1 MTMTLNIAIVLITL
15 LVSFI
20 LMAMEITTPN
30 AVILCALAFLM
41 FVGILSPTDALSG
54 FANDG
59 LATIALMYIIAYAI
73 AKSNIITRL
82 FDRILGDGH
91 SEKRSL
97 IRLLASVSVISPFMN
112 NTPIVS
118 TLTPM
123 IQRWTKQK
131 GMAVSKFLIPLSYA
145 TILSGLLTVLGTS
158 TNLVAQGLLSKY
170 KLQQFGTFDLAVVG
184 IPITIIGLLY
194 LLTIGYRLLPTYYGS
209 SIDDVVAEPNDYLIE
224 MTISDN
230 FEHLNET
237 VAAAKLRNLPRSFL
251 AAINRRGQAIVP
263 VTDETI
269 LRLGD
274 RLYFTGTFDCIND
287 LMNIKGLVPSTQ
299 KINMADI
306 TNERVRLVEVSIPDT
321 SSLVNQTIKSA
332 RFRNVFGSV
341 VVAIR
346 RNDVNL
352 EGRLGTIRL
361 KGGDN
366 LVMITTGEPD
376 ELASLKDLHVFNSQQ
391 VQSRKHT
398 YKDVLPI
405 VLLVATIIVS
415 TMGLIDL
422 FVGLAASCVV
432 LFLTKC
438 VSISDIVKAVDMN
451 VLFLVASSYG
461 LGLAMSNVGADKF
474 IAKSL
479 VTITGD
485 ASPIIYMFLIYFVT
499 NFLTAILSNAAA
511 LSLMFPVV
519 VSAAKLEDLPV
530 MMLVML
536 ITIAAT
542 ADFSTPIGYQTNL
555 IVYGPG
561 HYKFTD
567 YFKVGIP
574 LNLICMVVCVFVSY
588 YFYMVLW

>member
-1 MTMTLNIAIVLITL
+1 MTLKIAIVLLTL

-41 FVGILSPTDALSG
+41 FVGILSPSDALAG

-59 LATIALMYIIAYAI
+59 LATIALMYIVAYAI
-73 AKSNIITRL
+73 AKSNVITRL
-82 FDRILGDGH
+82 FNRILGDGH
-91 SEKRSL
+91 NEKRSL
-97 IRLLASVSVISPFMN
+97 FRLLASVSVISPFMN

-123 IQRWTKQK
+123 IQRWSKQK
-131 GMAVSKFLIPLSYA
+131 GLAISKFLIPLSYA

-170 KLQQFGTFDLAVVG
+170 HLQKFGTFDLAIVG
-184 IPITIIGLLY
+184 IPITVIGLTY
-194 LLTIGYRLLPTYYGS
+194 LLTIGYRLLPTYHGS
-209 SIDDVVAEPNDYLIE
+209 SVDDVLAEPNDYLIE
-224 MTISDN
+224 MSIGPE
-230 FEHLNET
+230 FEHLDQT
-237 VAAAKLRNLPRSFL
+237 VAKAKLRNLTSSFL
-251 AAINRRGQAIVP
+251 VAINRRGEAIIP
-263 VTDETI
+263 VTDGTI

-274 RLYFTGTFDCIND
+274 RLYFTGSVDCIND
-287 LMNIKGLVPSTQ
+287 LIQIKGLIPSTE
-299 KINMADI
+299 KINIEDI
-306 TNERVRLVEVSIPDT
+306 TNEHARLVEVTIPDT
-321 SSLVNQTIKSA
+321 SSLVNQTVKSA

-341 VVAIR
+341 VVAIH
-346 RNDVNL
+346 RNTVNL
-352 EGRLGTIRL
+352 KGQIGRIKL

-366 LVMITTGEPD
+366 LVVITTNEPAEMD
-376 ELASLKDLHVFNSQQ
+376 NMKDLHVFNVQEM
-391 VQSRKHT
+391 QSRKHT
-398 YKDVLPI
+398 YKDFLPI
-405 VLLVATIIVS
+405 VLLVATIVLS
-415 TMGLIDL
+415 TLNVFDL
-422 FVGLAASCVV
+422 FVGLAASCVI
-432 LFLTKC
+432 LFVTKC
-438 VSISDIVKAVDMN
+438 VSVSDIVKAVDMN

-479 VTITGD
+479 VTIAGD
-485 ASPIIYMFLIYFVT
+485 ASPLIYMFLIYFIT

-511 LSLMFPVV
+511 LSLMFPIV

-574 LNLICMVVCVFVSY
+574 LNLICMVICVFVTY
-588 YFYMVLW
+588 YYYMVL

>member
-1 MTMTLNIAIVLITL
+1 MTLNIAIVLITL
-15 LVSFI
+15 LVSFV
-20 LMAMEITTPN
+20 LMALEVTTPN

-73 AKSNIITRL
+73 SKSNFITRL
-82 FDRILGDGH
+82 FNRILGDGKH
-91 SEKRSL
+91 EKRSL
-97 IRLLASVSVISPFMN
+97 FKLLASVSVISPFMN

-123 IQRWTKQK
+123 IQRWTKKK
-131 GMAVSKFLIPLSYA
+131 GLPVSKFLIPLSYA
-145 TILSGLLTVLGTS
+145 TILAGLLTVLGTS

-170 KLQQFGTFDLAVVG
+170 GLKQFGTFDLAIVG
-184 IPITIIGLLY
+184 IPITIVGLIY
-194 LLTIGYRLLPTYYGS
+194 LLTIGYHNLPTYYGS
-209 SIDDVVAEPNDYLIE
+209 SVDDVEAEPDDYLIE
-224 MTISDN
+224 MSVGPD
-230 FEHLNET
+230 FEFLNQT
-237 VAAAKLRNLPRSFL
+237 VADAKLRNLPNSYL
-251 AAINRRGQAIVP
+251 VAINRDGQAIVP
-263 VTDETI
+263 VTGSTD

-274 RLYFTGTFDCIND
+274 RLYFTGTVDCISD
-287 LMNIKGLVPSTQ
+287 LVQIPGLIPSTE

-306 TNERVRLVEVSIPDT
+306 TNERARLVELTIPD
-321 SSLVNQTIKSA
+321 SSRLVNQTVKSTQ
-332 RFRNVFGSV
+332 FRDVYGSV
-341 VVAIR
+341 IVAIH
-346 RNDVNL
+346 RNSVKL
-352 EGRLGTIRL
+352 QGQIGRIRL

-366 LVMITTGEPD
+366 LVAITNNEPEEMD
-376 ELASLKDLHVFNSQQ
+376 KIKELHVFNSQTM
-391 VQSRKHT
+391 SSNKRT
-398 YKDVLPI
+398 YKDFLPI
-405 VLLVATIIVS
+405 VLLVATILVS
-415 TMGLIDL
+415 TLGVIDL

-438 VSISDIVKAVDMN
+438 VSIDDIVRAVDMN
-451 VLFLVASSYG
+451 VLFLVASSYA
-461 LGLAMSNVGADKF
+461 LGTAMSNVGADKF

-479 VTITGD
+479 MSIAGD
-485 ASPIIYMFLIYFVT
+485 ASPIVYMFLVYFMT

-511 LSLMFPVV
+511 LSLMFPIV
-519 VSAAKLEDLPV
+519 VSAAKLQDLPV

-574 LNLICMVVCVFVSY
+574 LNLICMVICVFVTY
-588 YFYMVLW
+588 YYYMVL

>member
-1 MTMTLNIAIVLITL
+1 MTLNIAIVLITL
-15 LVSFI
+15 LVSFV
-20 LMAMEITTPN
+20 LMALEVTTPN

-73 AKSNIITRL
+73 SKSNFITRL
-82 FDRILGDGH
+82 FNRILGDGKH
-91 SEKRSL
+91 EKRSL
-97 IRLLASVSVISPFMN
+97 FKLLASVSVISPFMN

-123 IQRWTKQK
+123 IQRWTKKK
-131 GMAVSKFLIPLSYA
+131 GLPVSKFLIPLSYA
-145 TILSGLLTVLGTS
+145 TILAGLLTVLGTS

-170 KLQQFGTFDLAVVG
+170 GLKQFGTFDLAIVG
-184 IPITIIGLLY
+184 IPITIVGLIY
-194 LLTIGYRLLPTYYGS
+194 LLTIGYHNLPTYYGS
-209 SIDDVVAEPNDYLIE
+209 SVDDVEAEPDDYLIE
-224 MTISDN
+224 MSVGPD
-230 FEHLNET
+230 FEFLNQT
-237 VAAAKLRNLPRSFL
+237 VADAKLRNLPNSYL
-251 AAINRRGQAIVP
+251 VAINCDGQAIVP
-263 VTDETI
+263 VTGSTD

-274 RLYFTGTFDCIND
+274 RLYFTGTVDCISD
-287 LMNIKGLVPSTQ
+287 LVQIPGLIPSTE

-306 TNERVRLVEVSIPDT
+306 TNERARLVELTIPD
-321 SSLVNQTIKSA
+321 SSRLVNQTVKSTQ
-332 RFRNVFGSV
+332 FRDVYGSV
-341 VVAIR
+341 IVAIH
-346 RNDVNL
+346 RNSVKL
-352 EGRLGTIRL
+352 QGQIGRIRL

-366 LVMITTGEPD
+366 LVAITNNEPEEMD
-376 ELASLKDLHVFNSQQ
+376 KIKELHVFNSQTM
-391 VQSRKHT
+391 SSNKRT
-398 YKDVLPI
+398 YKDFLPI
-405 VLLVATIIVS
+405 VLLVATILVS
-415 TMGLIDL
+415 TLGVIDL

-438 VSISDIVKAVDMN
+438 VSIDDIVRAVDMN
-451 VLFLVASSYG
+451 VLFLVASSYA
-461 LGLAMSNVGADKF
+461 LGTAMSNVGADKF

-479 VTITGD
+479 MSIAGD
-485 ASPIIYMFLIYFVT
+485 ASPIVYMFLVYFMT

-511 LSLMFPVV
+511 LSLMFPIV
-519 VSAAKLEDLPV
+519 VSAAKLQDLPV

-574 LNLICMVVCVFVSY
+574 LNLICMVICVFVTY
-588 YFYMVLW
+588 YYYMVL

>member
-1 MTMTLNIAIVLITL
+1 MTLNIAIVLITL
-15 LVSFI
+15 LVSFV
-20 LMAMEITTPN
+20 LMALEVTTPN

-41 FVGILSPTDALSG
+41 FVGILSPSDALSG

-73 AKSNIITRL
+73 SKSNFITRL
-82 FDRILGDGH
+82 FNRILGDGKH
-91 SEKRSL
+91 EKRSL
-97 IRLLASVSVISPFMN
+97 FKLLASVSVISPFMN

-123 IQRWTKQK
+123 IQRWTKKK
-131 GMAVSKFLIPLSYA
+131 GLPVSKFLMPLSYA
-145 TILSGLLTVLGTS
+145 TILAGLLTVLGTS

-170 KLQQFGTFDLAVVG
+170 GLKQFGTFDLAIVG
-184 IPITIIGLLY
+184 IPITIVGLTY
-194 LLTIGYRLLPTYYGS
+194 LLTIGYHNLPTYYGS
-209 SIDDVVAEPNDYLIE
+209 SVDDVEAEPDDYLIE
-224 MTISDN
+224 MSIGPD
-230 FEHLNET
+230 FQFLNQT
-237 VAAAKLRNLPRSFL
+237 VADAKLRNLPNSYL
-251 AAINRRGQAIVP
+251 VAINRDGQAIVP
-263 VTDETI
+263 VTGSTA

-274 RLYFTGTFDCIND
+274 RLYFTGTVDCISD
-287 LMNIKGLVPSTQ
+287 LVQIPGLIPSTE

-306 TNERVRLVEVSIPDT
+306 TNERARLVELTIPD
-321 SSLVNQTIKSA
+321 SSRLVNQTVKSTQ
-332 RFRNVFGSV
+332 FRDVYGSV
-341 VVAIR
+341 IVAIH
-346 RNDVNL
+346 RNSVKL
-352 EGRLGTIRL
+352 QGQIGRIRL

-366 LVMITTGEPD
+366 LVAITNNEPEEMD
-376 ELASLKDLHVFNSQQ
+376 KIKELHVFNSQTM
-391 VQSRKHT
+391 SSNKRT
-398 YKDVLPI
+398 YKDFLPI
-405 VLLVATIIVS
+405 VLLVATILVS
-415 TMGLIDL
+415 TLGVIDL

-438 VSISDIVKAVDMN
+438 VSIDDIVRAVDMN
-451 VLFLVASSYG
+451 VLFLVASSYA
-461 LGLAMSNVGADKF
+461 LGTAMSNVGADKF

-479 VTITGD
+479 MSIAGD
-485 ASPIIYMFLIYFVT
+485 ASPIIYMFLVYFMT

-511 LSLMFPVV
+511 LSLMFPIV
-519 VSAAKLEDLPV
+519 VSAAKLQDLPV

-574 LNLICMVVCVFVSY
+574 LNLICMVICVFVTY
-588 YFYMVLW
+588 YYYMVL